1 MRNAYRVLSQ
11 KKGRVA
17 PSTADQC
24 YASNKFF
31 IERKSLERHLN
42 SCGHMPGLVYKF
54 ENQSIQT
61 FFDNVKF
68 MGDLPSILVLK
79 PQVAKNIQF

>member
-1 MRNAYRVLSQ
+1 MRNAYCVVNY
-11 KKGRVA
+11 KKGRAV

-24 YASNKFF
+24 YTCNKFF

-42 SCGHMPGLVYKF
+42 SCGHMPGLMYKF
-54 ENQSIQT
+54 KSQSIQT

-68 MGDLPSILVLK
+68 MGDLPFAI
-79 PQVAKNIQF
+79 A

>member
-54 ENQSIQT
+54 ENQSI
-61 FFDNVKF
+61 
-68 MGDLPSILVLK
+68 
-79 PQVAKNIQF
+79 

>member
-1 MRNAYRVLSQ
+1 MSQ
-11 KKGRVA
+11 KKGKLA

-24 YASNKFF
+24 YACNKFF

-42 SCGHMPGLVYKF
+42 SYVHMPGLVYNF
-54 ENQSIQT
+54 ENQIIQM

-68 MGDLPSILVLK
+68 MGDLSFAIY
-79 PQVAKNIQF
+79 FGFETTCG

>member
-24 YASNKFF
+24 YACNKFF

-68 MGDLPSILVLK
+68 IGDSPSILVLK